1 MAKTKIHVSIWI
13 DLDLDKWNQENGT
26 YETRED
32 VAAYLRGQVREAAA
46 NRLYSSTRAAS
57 LEPQIAGLT
66 PTQDELD
73 ARADHDAETV
83 AVDQQI
89 MAGQRLD
96 ADVEHRTY

>member
-13 DLDLDKWNQENGT
+13 DLDLSKWNQEFGKD
-26 YETRED
+26 ETRED

-46 NRLYSSTRAAS
+46 EWLDNITGAAA

-66 PTQDELD
+66 PTQAELD
-73 ARADHDAETV
+73 ARAEHDAETV

-89 MAGQRLD
+89 MTGQRLD